1 MRLPLFDQPT
11 ANAGIH
17 QLKAANRHVPQSAI
31 PSKSKSGGSLRL
43 MKWLV
48 LIVLLLLLL
57 LALFLPDR
65 GLAVREF
72 SLIEG
77 AHHTGKIAVT

>member
-1 MRLPLFDQPT
+1 
-11 ANAGIH
+11 
-17 QLKAANRHVPQSAI
+17 
-31 PSKSKSGGSLRL
+31 